1 MILRSTIILFLLTI
15 ALANNSNGTTSA
27 NFLEID
33 VGSRATS
40 MGGAYVSLCE
50 DPSAIFWNPSGLTH
64 IERTETLFM
73 YQPYWDDT
81 NIIFAGVA
89 TPLGNSSYIGAG
101 MFLFNWGDIEQT
113 DLIYQ
118 DGTGVIFS
126 PNEYSFSVSYARKF
140 VEWFSF
146 GSSIKFIS
154 YNLDVGRI

>member
-33 VGSRATS
+33 VGCRATS

-81 NIIFAGVA
+81 NIIFVA
-89 TPLGNSSYIGAG
+89 NDINFFQVVITISAFSEKNLQL
-101 MFLFNWGDIEQT
+101 FLEIET
-113 DLIYQ
+113 LA
-118 DGTGVIFS
+118 V
-126 PNEYSFSVSYARKF
+126 V
-140 VEWFSF
+140 
-146 GSSIKFIS
+146 
-154 YNLDVGRI
+154 